1 MEISLLKGKMILELE
16 KEIQQG
22 NYEVL
27 QEFWDVMEVKGSPL
41 IEELEGDLKNDLVT
55 FVYKAENDLEN
66 VVFIPPVGMR
76 NLLEN
81 KMERLLETDLWYIT
95 YKAENDIRFSYCF
108 SPNDSFDD
116 DWEKRQDNLVHDRF
130 NNNIQVFKGEKDKK
144 DILRS
149 YVVMPKAKDHV
160 WIKERKDAPKGI
172 LHEHNFHS
180 ENLEKCRRVRI
191 YTPYEYDKDNEPY
204 GYLVLN
210 DGDEYINK
218 LSATTVLDNLIADKK
233 IPPIVTI
240 FIDSTETRMKEL
252 RCSDTFGDVI
262 VKELIPWIRDRYNIS
277 NKADEAVIGGLSL
290 GGLTASY
297 LGLKYYS
304 TFGNVLSQS
313 GSYWYK
319 PESYEGAESDCWL
332 STQFEAIDKLPF
344 KFYLNV
350 GILETKDRMID
361 TNIKLRDVLIEKGYT
376 VDFEYFNSGHDYLC
390 WGETLA
396 NGLISLIGIK

>member
-1 MEISLLKGKMILELE
+1 MEKSLLKNKTIMELE
-16 KEIQQG
+16 QKLQQG
-22 NYEVL
+22 DHEALKNFLGAIEA
-27 QEFWDVMEVKGSPL
+27 KGSPL
-41 IEELEGDLKNDLVT
+41 IEEVEGDLENDLIT
-55 FVYKAENDLEN
+55 FVYKPEEHLEN

-81 KMERLLETDLWYIT
+81 KMEKLLETNLWYIT
-95 YKAENDIRFSYCF
+95 YKARNDIRFSYYF

-116 DWEKRQDNLVHDRF
+116 DWQKRQDNLVHDRF
-130 NNNIQVFKGEKDKK
+130 NNNIQVFKGEKGKK

-149 YVVMPKAKDHV
+149 YVVMPKAKEHV
-160 WIKERKDAPKGI
+160 WTNERKDAPKGT

-180 ENLEKCRRVRI
+180 ESLEKCRRVRI
-191 YTPYEYDKDNEPY
+191 YTPYEYNKDNEPY
-204 GYLVLN
+204 RFLVLT
-210 DGDEYINK
+210 DGDEYINI
-218 LSATTVLDNLIADKK
+218 LSAVTVLDNLIADEK
-233 IPPIVTI
+233 ILPVVAI
-240 FIDSTETRMKEL
+240 FIDSTETRMEEL
-252 RCSDTFGDVI
+252 KCSDTFGDIV

-290 GGLTASY
+290 GGLTATY
-297 LGLKYYS
+297 LGLKYS
-304 TFGNVLSQS
+304 EVFRNVLSQS

-319 PESYEGAESDCWL
+319 PESYKGDEGDCWL
-332 STQFEAIDKLPF
+332 STQFEAIDKLPL

-361 TNIKLRDVLIEKGYT
+361 TNIKLRDALIEKGYT